1 MPPPPSLRRGHY
13 RVRGGDRF
21 DTKNK
26 MAVKDKIM
34 CISRYMCMIS
44 LACARTT
51 YIICV
56 RVKRKGGN
64 ERGAAGREN
73 NRCSTERRHWAIT
86 SVVRNLSRGIK
97 KQNNWKDTEKP
108 IPKQGNLTGY

>member
-1 MPPPPSLRRGHY
+1 MY
-13 RVRGGDRF
+13 
-21 DTKNK
+21 
-26 MAVKDKIM
+26 I
-34 CISRYMCMIS
+34 CMIS

-51 YIICV
+51 YIIGV
-56 RVKRKGGN
+56 RVKKKGGN

-97 KQNNWKDTEKP
+97 KQNNWKDIEKP
-108 IPKQGNLTGY
+108 LLPIPNLTGY